1 MRFQMRKMSPDLR
14 FLGIVFLIVAALGV
28 QTLASLSHEDAVPAA
43 HVAAPAVATGDSRQP
58 ASLPSTAMKPG
69 SALASGD
76 VFDIDCKKNDA
87 AFEVSAG
94 QVRLR
99 GKTCFNGENLDRVE
113 ILNVTNGSTATIL
126 RRGTNA
132 FETDLIP
139 LNDGANRLKIA
150 SLDPTGHRVERIFNV
165 VSTTKSPR

>member
-1 MRFQMRKMSPDLR
+1 MRKVSPDLR

-28 QTLASLSHEDAVPAA
+28 QTLASLSHEDAPGARI
-43 HVAAPAVATGDSRQP
+43 AAPATPAAATDDSRQP
-58 ASLPSTAMKPG
+58 ASLPSPEMKPA
-69 SALASGD
+69 SAMND
-76 VFDIDCKKNDA
+76 VFDIDCKKNEA

-94 QVRLR
+94 QVRFR
-99 GKTCFNGENLDRVE
+99 GKTCFSGENLDRLE
-113 ILNVTNGSTATIL
+113 ILNETNGSTATIL

-139 LNDGANRLKIA
+139 LNDGANQVKIA
-150 SLDPTGHRVERIFNV
+150 SLDQSGRRVERIFKV